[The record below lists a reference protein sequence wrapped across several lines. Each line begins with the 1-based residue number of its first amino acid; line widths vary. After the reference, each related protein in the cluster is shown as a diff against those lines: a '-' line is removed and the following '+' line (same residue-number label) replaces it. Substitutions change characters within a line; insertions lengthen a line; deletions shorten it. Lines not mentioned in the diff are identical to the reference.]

1 MNSNRRFPIVPVR
14 DRAMPQLPETTQGS
28 QGNADD
34 ARMADQNSATPESVQ
49 SSQIF
54 RGAQEI
60 RILHGDDTY
69 RLRITR
75 NGKLILTK

>member
-1 MNSNRRFPIVPVR
+1 MSKQPEQLKSPGES
-14 DRAMPQLPETTQGS
+14 ASPSAPPQDPTTP
-28 QGNADD
+28 
-34 ARMADQNSATPESVQ
+34 PESVL

-54 RGAQEI
+54 RGAKEI